1 MLFLKRAL
9 WVPALVCAVV
19 APASAQ
25 VGQVGVAS
33 VAIGDPLSK
42 PPQQAE
48 RVLRVGEDV
57 FANERISTK
66 KDDRAH
72 LVFRDGS
79 ALTIGPNSDLVL
91 DRFVFDPNTRA
102 GDIAV
107 NVSRGAFRFVGG
119 AISKQKD
126 VIVQTPSATVGIRG
140 GVMAVSIGA
149 DGSTTISFLYGRSAH
164 VSNRFG
170 ASTAY
175 RAGSQIVVPA
185 GGAPLAP
192 VILPPGAIET
202 LLTRLEPPPG
212 ARGALGNEQTF
223 NAHMN
228 NFNSVTGPE
237 QANAGLQKFASMLKA
252 DQVLG
257 TVAVNQATVLASS
270 SGQMVA
276 SVPVAP
282 PVTTPPVTPTPPYCP
297 PSLPRHYHHHYRG
310 GR

>member
-1 MLFLKRAL
+1 MLLLKRAL
-9 WVPALVCAVV
+9 WVPALLCAVV
-19 APASAQ
+19 TSASAQ

-57 FANERISTK
+57 FADERISTK
-66 KDDRAH
+66 NDDRAH

-79 ALTIGPNSDLVL
+79 ALTIGPNSDLVI

-126 VIVQTPSATVGIRG
+126 VVVQTPSATVGIRG

-170 ASTAY
+170 SSTAY

-202 LLTRLEPPPG
+202 LLSRLEPPPG

-228 NFNSVTGPE
+228 SFNAVTGPE

-270 SGQMVA
+270 STQA
-276 SVPVAP
+276 A
-282 PVTTPPVTPTPPYCP
+282 PVTSPVNTPPAIPVTPTPPYCP
-297 PSLPRHYHHHYRG
+297 PPIHHHHHYRG